1 MYNRNDLRRKINQ
14 RWIQL
19 VEIGVL
25 ILVMNPL
32 ILDVWFRLL
41 QERNE
46 LRRA

>member
-1 MYNRNDLRRKINQ
+1 MYNRNDLRRKIYQ

-25 ILVMNPL
+25 ISGMNIP
-32 ILDVWFRLL
+32 ILDAWFRLL

>member
-25 ILVMNPL
+25 ILVMNPS

-41 QERNE
+41 
-46 LRRA
+46 L